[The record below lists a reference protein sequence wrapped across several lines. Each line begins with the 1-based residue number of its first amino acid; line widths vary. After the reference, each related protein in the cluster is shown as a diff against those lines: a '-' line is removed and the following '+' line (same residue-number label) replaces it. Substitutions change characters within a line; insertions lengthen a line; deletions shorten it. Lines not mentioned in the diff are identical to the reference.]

1 MGRIFDD
8 NGNIMPDNNNEGGW
22 QGGRLARSGY
32 FDTQER
38 EPESAFGKFI
48 NFVEEMG
55 KGVARD
61 VVSTGLSL
69 REAFRPT
76 NIFRKPT
83 IVNPFKAWSEP
94 TSVINKVPEP
104 LDTGVNVFGERVKS
118 IQRNLYEAGKNLEEG
133 KINKKQFYGTA
144 LEEGLKPLVFGAPW
158 EIVGKQAVKGVAKQ
172 GLKTLLKDIGES
184 SVKYGLPYGA
194 IGGASEAM
202 KENAPWEEIKKR
214 AGEGAVAGMATVAG
228 LGTVGHYAG
237 EALGRL
243 SPKFREIRERYRNK
257 QGEELKTKAKKAEK
271 VAKKSEKTVGAPSA
285 IDIMDIVKKDKD
297 LKLTQAGKI
306 KVLGSSKFANGAY
319 RYNFKTKKGEIRV
332 TPKTKPGTIAHEYAH
347 HLNYKLGARDKFTNE
362 LSKFLRGEGRKPK
375 AVSGYNAKR
384 LLQEIKKASRLGDI
398 KFKVGNPSE
407 EFATAFR
414 NYVEKPEKVEK
425 SAPLFAKFVK
435 ERLLKEKLNRPKKI
449 ISGKKIKWTEEE
461 DKAVEKYIRKTKG
474 INKARSELTAK
485 GYQLVEHYKNLQK
498 MWERTTNKNTRRKI
512 NKEIIKTQ
520 KLIAEE
526 AKKVESMRSKFR
538 KAKKETIQ
546 SQIKKAKAEGKSFE
560 EFVSDLFDIRY
571 HQTSKD
577 IAKNIETNGFKLG
590 NRKSGKYDILPV
602 GVNSKRTTK
611 EIDLPR
617 RGAQIE
623 ILFKKG
629 LRTGKFKSREDFEK
643 FLYQHKEGSFYREK
657 LAKLNGVDRTYSRK
671 LQALESKLDKA
682 KNTKQAEKIEREIDI
697 LLKKWRK
704 DSNKIRVELQN
715 EATKIAN
722 KYFDIIEIEK
732 DSGFLKGATDNTIIL
747 NPNKIKTKSQLRKMW
762 DKVKVGEE
770 IKKDK
775 KYKITLNV
783 QDKNDFE
790 KLARIFNEEVAE
802 ELRKNPNAKNW
813 RGNKYS
819 DLAKVNIVSF
829 EPKTIAEKL
838 KGKIKGYKLKNKY
851 LYHGTAGDSADAII
865 KQGFKTG
872 KELQEDAY
880 RGGGYGKIQDSVS
893 FALTPKSASRFAE
906 LTKDGKIIKAKLKKN
921 AKIVKIEGIEDAIDL
936 EEYLPFL
943 RKKGIDAVYI
953 GGGEREI
960 VVINPKII
968 ETIGTVKKSQKFR
981 TEESVTLKTLNRIKD
996 EIKKPAVSKQAFR
1009 KTNEEIAGKKLTE
1022 KQLEKIKE
1030 LNKRIFGDEN
1040 IKITKQILTPEG
1052 QKALGVYSDGMIKI
1066 LDGQANPKDTYY
1078 HEVVHKFID
1087 VMTTMDEHKEVL
1099 ISAKRHFK
1107 AKTFEEAEERLAES
1121 FINYAKTREG
1131 VTGKLKV
1138 IFDKLL
1144 KRFRKY
1150 TDNKEV
1156 IDEFYNKILKRKF
1169 EGKKNLKPIVPENI
1183 PKKFIPRKKD
1193 KTKYTAKVNTSDDVK
1208 KMVEKLEKS
1217 DEVRREIQKRG
1228 IVSWKETIKQ
1238 AEEMGIDVSA
1248 IRKEA
1253 KNAKDFA
1260 SKIEAI
1266 KRLRANKMQ
1275 ELHDFLSQMPRN
1287 PNDEQKKE
1295 IAKRIEE
1302 FLFIDRSLKSL
1313 GAEHGRAIN
1322 ILKHEVIP
1330 EEYEMYNDLID
1341 KILEIDPKKNDELS
1355 YIKKVDKAINRNEKI
1370 LNYLGLSRSM
1380 MTTADLSAPF
1390 RQGVFVATRHPA
1402 MFAKSFKSMLKQAF
1416 SEKEYQNAL
1425 KEIKNRDTYPLMRKA
1440 GLALTELDDKL
1451 TQREEAIMSNLV
1463 EKIPHFG
1470 KIARGSNRAYTGFLN
1485 KLRADYFD
1493 RIVNDIKF
1501 VEKGITDERLKS
1513 VASYINS
1520 ATGRGDLPKFLKKHS
1535 DLLNAVF
1542 FSPKLIASR
1551 IQFFNPYYYY
1561 KLDPYVRWE
1570 AIKDGLAFL
1579 SAGISILTLAK
1590 LAGADVGLDP
1600 RSADFGKIKVGN
1612 TRYDIWGGFQQYIVL
1627 LSRLLTGEMVSSTT
1641 GREFQ
1646 LGEGYRATTRGDII
1660 RRFFSYKTSPV
1671 TSFVWG
1677 LLEGK
1682 NSIGK
1687 KFDIPVEVLNR
1698 FIPMVISDFY
1708 DLIKDEKSPA
1718 MVIPGVFGVGVQT
1731 YTPKMPFMVR
1741 DKRGR
1746 RKIKWEDQGGLAE
1759 DIVNKIRGTKK
1770 SNIPKSKWKPLYQ
1783 KKLKEDMKKA
1793 ELANAKLKVLKTGKP
1808 MTVQGKRIFL
1818 KDGVVRTSK

>member
-1 MGRIFDD
+1 MGRIFQDQ
-8 NGNIMPDNNNEGGW
+8 NQNQNNYSGGDF

-32 FDTQER
+32 FDVQER
-38 EPESAFGKFI
+38 EPENAFGKFI

-83 IVNPFKAWSEP
+83 IANPFKAWSEP
-94 TSVINKVPEP
+94 TSVINKFPEP

-228 LGTVGHYAG
+228 LGTFGHYAG

-243 SPKFREIRERYRNK
+243 SPKFREIRERYKNK
-257 QGEELKTKAKKAEK
+257 QGEELKTKAKRVES
-271 VAKKSEKTVGAPSA
+271 VAKKSEKTVGTPSA

-297 LKLTQAGKI
+297 LKLTQADKI
-306 KVLGSSKFANGAY
+306 KVLGSNKFANGAY

-375 AVSGYNAKR
+375 AVSGYNAER

-435 ERLLKEKLNRPKKI
+435 ERLLKEKSKISRKNQKAIIIDPDRYKKI
-449 ISGKKIKWTEEE
+449 AYEKGDKTAYNPERHKEFSKKAKKEFVKQLKENKHPIVKLTAGGSGSGKSELVVSRISHEPTIILDGTLANKRNAIKKIKQIQKYGKKPEVYYILPRIESAWKYVQKRKLESGRGVPLDVFVDKHIGALKTIKYLLKHGVDVFLKDTRNVWTKTDAKYMPFEENKKIVL
-461 DKAVEKYIRKTKG
+461 DKLNKIVYNRDELIKKLKNVKLSEKTKR
-474 INKARSELTAK
+474 KVLAELELK
-485 GYQLVEHYKNLQK
+485 RRRIQK
-498 MWERTTNKNTRRKI
+498 ESKRTKQTR
-512 NKEIIKTQ
+512 
-520 KLIAEE
+520 
-526 AKKVESMRSKFR
+526 KKQGGSRDQSQVASGRRADQGLR
-538 KAKKETIQ
+538 KAKKSITSEKTTGESGFII
-546 SQIKKAKAEGKSFE
+546 SKTKKAK
-560 EFVSDLFDIRY
+560 
-571 HQTSKD
+571 
-577 IAKNIETNGFKLG
+577 
-590 NRKSGKYDILPV
+590 
-602 GVNSKRTTK
+602 
-611 EIDLPR
+611 
-617 RGAQIE
+617 
-623 ILFKKG
+623 
-629 LRTGKFKSREDFEK
+629 TG
-643 FLYQHKEGSFYREK
+643 
-657 LAKLNGVDRTYSRK
+657 
-671 LQALESKLDKA
+671 
-682 KNTKQAEKIEREIDI
+682 
-697 LLKKWRK
+697 
-704 DSNKIRVELQN
+704 
-715 EATKIAN
+715 
-722 KYFDIIEIEK
+722 
-732 DSGFLKGATDNTIIL
+732 
-747 NPNKIKTKSQLRKMW
+747 
-762 DKVKVGEE
+762 
-770 IKKDK
+770 
-775 KYKITLNV
+775 
-783 QDKNDFE
+783 
-790 KLARIFNEEVAE
+790 
-802 ELRKNPNAKNW
+802 
-813 RGNKYS
+813 
-819 DLAKVNIVSF
+819 
-829 EPKTIAEKL
+829 
-838 KGKIKGYKLKNKY
+838 
-851 LYHGTAGDSADAII
+851 
-865 KQGFKTG
+865 
-872 KELQEDAY
+872 
-880 RGGGYGKIQDSVS
+880 
-893 FALTPKSASRFAE
+893 
-906 LTKDGKIIKAKLKKN
+906 
-921 AKIVKIEGIEDAIDL
+921 
-936 EEYLPFL
+936 
-943 RKKGIDAVYI
+943 
-953 GGGEREI
+953 
-960 VVINPKII
+960 
-968 ETIGTVKKSQKFR
+968 
-981 TEESVTLKTLNRIKD
+981 
-996 EIKKPAVSKQAFR
+996 
-1009 KTNEEIAGKKLTE
+1009 
-1022 KQLEKIKE
+1022 
-1030 LNKRIFGDEN
+1030 
-1040 IKITKQILTPEG
+1040 
-1052 QKALGVYSDGMIKI
+1052 
-1066 LDGQANPKDTYY
+1066 
-1078 HEVVHKFID
+1078 
-1087 VMTTMDEHKEVL
+1087 
-1099 ISAKRHFK
+1099 
-1107 AKTFEEAEERLAES
+1107 
-1121 FINYAKTREG
+1121 
-1131 VTGKLKV
+1131 
-1138 IFDKLL
+1138 
-1144 KRFRKY
+1144 
-1150 TDNKEV
+1150 
-1156 IDEFYNKILKRKF
+1156 
-1169 EGKKNLKPIVPENI
+1169 GKKNLKPIVPENI

-1217 DEVRREIQKRG
+1217 DEIRREIQKRG

-1260 SKIEAI
+1260 SKVEAI
-1266 KRLRANKMQ
+1266 KQLRANKMQ
-1275 ELHDFLSQMPRN
+1275 ELHDFLSQAPRN

-1390 RQGVFVATRHPA
+1390 RQGVFVVARHPV

-1425 KEIKNRDTYPLMRKA
+1425 REIKNRDTYPLMRKA

-1463 EKIPHFG
+1463 EKIPKFG

-1493 RIVNDIKF
+1493 RMVKDIKF
-1501 VEKGITDERLKS
+1501 IEKGVTEKKLKD
-1513 VASYINS
+1513 VAGYINS

-1551 IQFFNPYYYY
+1551 VHLLNPHYYY
-1561 KLDPYVRWE
+1561 KLDPYVRKQ
-1570 AIKDGLAFL
+1570 ALKDALAFL
-1579 SAGISILTLAK
+1579 SAGISILSLAK
-1590 LAGADVGLDP
+1590 LNGAEVGTDP

-1612 TRYDIWGGFQQYIVL
+1612 TRYDIWGGFQQYMVL

-1641 GREFQ
+1641 GKEFQ
-1646 LGEGYRATTRGDII
+1646 LGEGYKATTRGDII
-1660 RRFFSYKTSPV
+1660 RRFFSYKTAPV

-1687 KFDIPVEVLNR
+1687 KFDVPVEVLNR

-1718 MVIPGVFGVGVQT
+1718 MGIPGVFGVGVQT

-1759 DIVNKIRGTKK
+1759 DIVNRIRGTKK
-1770 SNIPKSKWKPLYQ
+1770 SNIPKSRWKPLYL
-1783 KKLKEDMKKA
+1783 KKVKEDMKKA

-1808 MTVQGKRIFL
+1808 MVVQGKRIFL